1 VTNTETRLTIIGHL
15 NELRSRLLKSVLA
28 VITCSAISF
37 IFADR
42 IFRVLTIPSAGH
54 TLIYID
60 MTEMLGI
67 YMKVC
72 LAAGIALAMPYLV
85 YQVLMFVFPALTDRE
100 KKYII
105 LVIPWIVLMFLGGIA
120 FSYFIL
126 MPPAVRF
133 LFNFGSDIATPQI
146 RIGSYIGV
154 ATRLVLATGVVFE
167 LPVISTFLARL
178 GIVSSA
184 WLSGK
189 RKVAVIL
196 AFVLGAI
203 ITPTFDPV
211 NQLLVA
217 LPLVVLYEMSIWLA
231 KLVQH
236 RQPREAALSTITA

>member
-1 VTNTETRLTIIGHL
+1 MGHL
-15 NELRSRLLKSVLA
+15 NELRSRLLKSVFA
-28 VITCSAISF
+28 VIICSVISYVL
-37 IFADR
+37 ADW
-42 IFRVLTIPSAGH
+42 IFRVLTIPAAGH

-72 LAAGIALAMPYLV
+72 LTAGITLAMPYLV

-105 LVIPWIVLMFLGGIA
+105 LVIPWVVLMFLGGIA
-120 FSYFIL
+120 FSYFVL

-154 ATRLVLATGVVFE
+154 VTRIVVATGVVFE

-178 GIVSSA
+178 GIINSA
-184 WLSGK
+184 WLASK

-211 NQLLVA
+211 NQLAIA
-217 LPLVVLYEMSIWLA
+217 LPLIALYEMSIWLA

-236 RQPREAALSTITA
+236 RQPRETILPSVAAPAHPS